1 MISSK
6 LVKFLKRTINFN
18 LIKKPIINISSIRV
32 LLEGKVSKTF
42 GFENIIRYLSEI
54 DSNKKNFHVIFQLEL
69 I

>member
-42 GFENIIRYLSEI
+42 GFENTIRYLSEI